1 MKQVRFAGRTC
12 LALIFLAL
20 GAVQA
25 QPSLAELLDV
35 EVSVGRATVRISDSY
50 FTRAQLESFAAST
63 QDFLSQSS
71 LLQPGEIL
79 SLQQKGLEGYV
90 GLSAYA
96 GVGEPVYLLTF
107 FSEIPIPIENSSGV
121 KVVAVL
127 LNETAVGLER
137 AAALE

>member
-1 MKQVRFAGRTC
+1 MC

-25 QPSLAELLDV
+25 QPSLAEVLDV

-50 FTRAQLESFAAST
+50 FTRAQLEAFAAST
-63 QDFLSQSS
+63 KDFLAQSS

-96 GVGEPVYLLTF
+96 STDEPVYLLTF
-107 FSEIPIPIENSSGV
+107 FSDIPIPIENSSGV
-121 KVVAVL
+121 KVIAVL

>member
-1 MKQVRFAGRTC
+1 MKQVRFAGGAC
-12 LALIFLAL
+12 LALVFLIL

-35 EVSVGRATVRISDSY
+35 EVSVGQATVRISDSQ
-50 FTRAQLESFAAST
+50 FTRTQLEAFAAST
-63 QDFLSQSS
+63 QDFLSQST

-96 GVGEPVYLLTF
+96 GSDEPVYLLTF

-121 KVVAVL
+121 KVIAVL